1 MDSREERQKQA
12 DAAFRSSGF
21 GMPKIAPSPKQ
32 QEADAAA
39 SLVNAKP
46 IEQPPTLWEQ
56 VRNSEIG
63 RSYFWGKEDYSR
75 RAKEIADRLQVSPDV
90 VSVAGEESLK
100 RWENTFQTLEMGK
113 RDDEF
118 AQTWSDWNDIS
129 QTERAIRVHNYSDV
143 KQTMGVVDNVA
154 SGIRQMDAQI
164 KLSAMGNERME
175 LEAQG
180 KNTDELDAKIQN
192 LQKYIMSQSGDGG
205 IVHDTS
211 SQLYMMANQSVN
223 SGKEIMIGS
232 LMGAAAGAA
241 AGGVGAIPGFIT
253 GAGLGYRAGLFNRM
267 NEMERGL
274 SYLEYRSG
282 GEYGKMSA
290 ETAAKAATAV
300 GITNAAIE
308 FASFGMGLRALSM
321 GARKIAGRTAA
332 TGAQSIIRNAAR
344 SIASAR
350 SVGEA
355 GKIFAKS
362 AGIGVASE
370 TSEEVMQQATQDIAW
385 NMAADPIEGTRKMP
399 VTEIISNAV
408 DAGIAAA
415 PVVLGMSA
423 VLGAGANVRFVSKA
437 ARMLRPDYEIQK
449 EMAVHTVGAQMLR
462 DLEADKQASALFKK
476 DPELYTKSVQEAAD
490 KQGLGAFF
498 VDANALMETENG
510 RNILNNMV
518 SSNIVSE
525 QALQTAIE
533 TEGRLEVPVGVY
545 LQEDFTEQER
555 AAVDK
560 ASAWTQDGT
569 TQAEMA
575 AHWENMAASK
585 YAQELQDD
593 IDRMIHATDRVLA
606 DKFSAA
612 DDADKETIRQVLV
625 ANPLDLES
633 ARKTVRKGI
642 IDNIEQEFADQ
653 LNSMRKDLADGA
665 IELVPGR
672 DSVYDQDRM
681 LRVSSNPQ
689 WYKDFYA
696 TYKRK
701 PRVDEFYRI
710 MFDEEEKEVQ
720 YFRSSGVI
728 KSEQEYEDALQQIE
742 NGRKMV
748 DALNTIDAYK
758 DTFDELQKEKAV
770 SLRMYLSPDE
780 MKVYDDVKKYMD
792 NVGDAQE
799 SAHQAAYLWA
809 KRAKVFTQM
818 MHDMGHTDFV
828 ATDYLDMHPLFA
840 MNEYTPDA
848 ADKMAAQYL
857 QQDKTVTF
865 ITEEERAEF
874 EREGERFVAVLNDD
888 TVSKNEVIR
897 LTTAPEILTALG
909 YTNKDI
915 VISKGLALNTMN
927 APGTSAHAHAM
938 TPKMLAQIPAALH
951 EPVFVLKSATRKHD
965 SIVVFTDI
973 KDEQGQSVIVP
984 IRFTKNKWG
993 YANQVSSIYGK
1004 DAENR
1009 FFYSQWE
1016 RGNVLYASTK
1026 KGPLWATNARLQL
1039 PRTLLKESLNYE
1051 LRIAREK
1058 GDVKHYR
1065 GNYYFHMNE
1074 YTPDAADKKAA
1085 QLMQRN
1091 GGIAPREYFQ
1101 NRYGDG
1107 GYDGNSMSNRA
1118 RAAYE
1123 LGEKPMSK
1131 WTKDE
1136 IIEAVEDYLDEE
1148 EPETAISIDEIK
1160 ALPAWL
1166 LRQEFLTCRSWH
1178 HTGALYNV
1186 TDFYGLDFKALDLP
1200 LAHYQEKIEEHKKK
1214 LAATKG
1220 DREIERQQREVRR
1233 ERREFETRIKEL
1245 RKYTHYK
1252 TDRGLIA
1259 AVDDG
1264 RVTLEELEQKE
1275 QEEKAKGYRR
1285 YTDYKTEAALI
1296 KALRNG
1302 EITMEKLET
1311 LRDEKDPKRIAARKL
1326 AKAQGKK
1333 EWLEVVNGDPDLFRS
1348 LPEQARNDKD
1358 VALAAARRGGMSPLL
1373 AAGET
1378 LKNDPDFIA
1387 EVVRRTVGLLHSFR
1401 PELRANNFDLLRR
1414 VIVEEPRAAGQLQNV
1429 LERNERAE
1437 FVADVAKETPEA
1449 AAYFLPKESALS
1461 REEVESIFQAAPKA
1475 AEIVAAKRLKNYKRN
1490 ARDNMERY
1498 QAVAREFLKV
1508 ESRIEYFQTAW
1519 HGSPRSFDRFDT
1531 NAIGTGT
1538 GRKAHGWGLYFAQ
1551 EHDVAKQYQDKLM
1564 RREAKKAGGDPSASA
1579 SLYKVDIPENDVLL
1593 DEDTPLNEQPEAVRK
1608 AIAAYYRSRPESY
1621 RAATADDLGPQ
1632 RGERVWRDVVFQM
1645 QREGEEDPKKAASLL
1660 LHKFGIEGITY
1671 KEYRDGRCFVIFN
1684 DQAVRVL
1691 ERNGQAVGEMYQDGK
1706 KVLLHSQSP
1715 LTRHVRGM
1723 TALRD
1728 GRQMLFLFRK
1738 DANFSTFVHESGHV
1752 FLEDLQQMAA
1762 QENAP
1767 EWLKKDWQTVKEW
1780 TGWKDGA
1787 DNRTAHEKW
1796 ARGFEA
1802 YVREGNAP
1810 SRDLKAV
1817 FRRFRRWLVG
1827 IYQNLL
1833 DLGEIPPESVRN
1845 VMDRMLATQEEI
1857 DAYTAEKA
1865 LDTMQDVDT
1874 KLAARLAKLKARAAE
1889 KVEKDVEAKIRKGV
1903 EEVLE
1908 DAIQSWRTA
1917 RTEELQK
1924 EEIYK
1929 HEALA
1934 KQFGE
1939 DVLNKYYTDAAAFK
1953 KALED
1958 AGGPLEERLK
1968 REEQEQRK
1976 AFTDELMNPES
1987 IRAQVEEYMT
1997 GELGQADLLEAETRY
2012 IARERNKLAGE
2023 YMKQLRKL
2031 DSRQQTDEQTE
2042 AERLAEVLSY
2052 LRSELKEHEGAR
2064 ESVKDAQKQLS
2075 KMRQQE
2081 RAAEQELERKQTLV
2095 ARLKESHAEDAEEHA
2110 QKLAEM
2116 RQKLADMRKENAA
2129 KVQAIKKTAREEI
2142 NKRLQGLRDVRD
2154 STQGRLR
2161 LIEEQAAQTLRQA
2174 PIGESLTWKTYQR
2187 KIAYYGTLSS
2197 KALVRGDYAQAAE
2210 MKERQLYHAY
2220 LAKHAVMQEQKV
2232 DKDIRRLRENLKRM
2246 TRSQQPIRL
2255 DTQAR
2260 YFVHHLMYQL
2270 GLTGTDAQ
2278 APIDG
2283 FEMSSIEELLN
2294 PDMAF
2299 GLGGDPVI
2307 SPALR
2312 AMFAA
2317 DGRNEKTWRQMPF
2330 ETWEQT
2336 VQVLQAVYTAGRRM
2350 HDGLAIVRK
2359 NGEHVSIADA
2369 ANELALKLKKR
2380 YGEDNRDLRQIRND
2394 MTRADRMGQLAGE
2407 LVTQLIKPEIIM
2419 NRLDGRAAGVK
2430 IDDDS
2435 FHRFIYDPIARAAN
2449 RKREMTADAKRNL
2462 SRIFERRYS
2471 RNEMRTMRQERK
2483 YQVGNRKAYTK
2494 EEILTA
2500 ALNWGAAENRKRV
2513 LHTFGVDEATMD
2525 AAFGEI
2531 LTAKDWDTVEKIWQF
2546 INGYYEERSRV
2557 LERETGAPLG
2567 KVEAVPFTI
2576 NGRKFEGGYY
2586 PIVYDPQLSQKASD
2600 MDVANEL
2607 AKQMSSNAVFG
2618 AGLGA
2623 TKKRQAVVNRE
2634 LLLSLDVLP
2643 RAANEAIL
2651 HISMRE
2657 AVLDVAHLLDYAALA
2672 EPLQKVI
2679 GQSQYR
2685 MLREW
2690 VRDTWREELVRESSA
2705 EQFANLLRRN
2715 STFAVMAYRTST
2727 ALLNVCNIAMVAHS
2741 LGKVRT
2747 LQALLKFIRH
2757 PQRITRRVKEKS
2769 SFIAEREENL
2779 DRDLAR
2785 DMKVSGKEL
2794 SYVGTDGV
2802 AAKAAEGAYS
2812 AKEAVDRFG
2821 YWLITK
2827 TDLMFSLPTWQAVYE
2842 DTVRAEME
2850 RGELTAEQID
2860 AEAVAKADEAV
2871 RRIWGSGEI
2880 QDQSK
2885 VQKGRIMKFFTPFY
2899 TFFSVVLNA
2908 HIEAGYALKD
2918 NGNPVPLMSTVL
2930 YWLFLQALLETALRG
2945 AIDAATGRGPDDDDD
2960 WVEYFGK
2967 EYLKNFVGTA
2977 TGGIPGVNI
2986 AATLTMNTMLGEY
2999 YQGRGSQVVALRVM
3013 DELQDLA
3020 YAVGSDKR
3028 DWIDMG
3034 RSASRV
3040 GNRLVGFSDTLTDG
3054 FWTLLRVTC
3063 TESDATW
3070 DEAVAD
3076 IIFDRKAGK
3085 AK

>member
-1 MDSREERQKQA
+1 MDNREERQKQA

-21 GMPKIAPSPKQ
+21 GMPKIAPSPIQ

-46 IEQPPTLWEQ
+46 VEQAPTLWEQ
-56 VRNSEIG
+56 VRDSEIG

-90 VSVAGEESLK
+90 VSIAGEESLK

-143 KQTMGVVDNVA
+143 KQTMGVVDNVM

-175 LEAQG
+175 LEAKG
-180 KNTDELDAKIQN
+180 ANTDELDAKIQN

-205 IVHDTS
+205 IIHDTS

-241 AGGVGAIPGFIT
+241 AGGVSAIPGFIT

-370 TSEEVMQQATQDIAW
+370 TAEEVAQQAVQDVAW
-385 NMAADPIEGTRKMP
+385 NVAADPSEGTRKMP

-408 DAGIAAA
+408 DAGITAA
-415 PVVLGMSA
+415 PTILGMSVVLGM
-423 VLGAGANVRFVSKA
+423 GANVRFISKA

-462 DLEADKQASALFKK
+462 DLEADKQTSALFKK

-498 VDANALMETENG
+498 VDANALMETEGG
-510 RNILNNMV
+510 RDILNRMV
-518 SSNIVSE
+518 SGNVVSE

-569 TQAEMA
+569 TQAEIA

-593 IDRMIHATDRVLA
+593 IDRMINATDRVLS

-612 DDADKETIRQVLV
+612 DEADKETIRQVLV
-625 ANPLDLES
+625 ANPLDLGA

-681 LRVSSNPQ
+681 LRMSSNPQ

-701 PRVDEFYRI
+701 PRADEFYRI
-710 MFDEEEKEVQ
+710 MLDEEEKEVQ

-792 NVGDAQE
+792 NVGGDAQE

-828 ATDYLDMHPLFA
+828 ATDYLDMHPLFT

-848 ADKMAAQYL
+848 ADKM
-857 QQDKTVTF
+857 
-865 ITEEERAEF
+865 
-874 EREGERFVAVLNDD
+874 
-888 TVSKNEVIR
+888 
-897 LTTAPEILTALG
+897 
-909 YTNKDI
+909 
-915 VISKGLALNTMN
+915 
-927 APGTSAHAHAM
+927 
-938 TPKMLAQIPAALH
+938 
-951 EPVFVLKSATRKHD
+951 
-965 SIVVFTDI
+965 
-973 KDEQGQSVIVP
+973 
-984 IRFTKNKWG
+984 
-993 YANQVSSIYGK
+993 
-1004 DAENR
+1004 
-1009 FFYSQWE
+1009 
-1016 RGNVLYASTK
+1016 
-1026 KGPLWATNARLQL
+1026 
-1039 PRTLLKESLNYE
+1039 
-1051 LRIAREK
+1051 
-1058 GDVKHYR
+1058 
-1065 GNYYFHMNE
+1065 
-1074 YTPDAADKKAA
+1074 AA

-1101 NRYGDG
+1101 NRYGEG

-1118 RAAYE
+1118 RAAYD

-1136 IIEAVEDYLDEE
+1136 IIEAVEDYLDETE
-1148 EPETAISIDEIK
+1148 AETAISVDEIK

-1166 LRQEFLTCRSWH
+1166 LRQEFLTYRSWH
-1178 HTGALYNV
+1178 HTGAFYNA

-1200 LAHYQEKIEEHKKK
+1200 LAHYQEKIEEHKKE

-1220 DREIERQQREVRR
+1220 DREKERQQREARR

-1245 RKYTHYK
+1245 RKYTKYK
-1252 TDRGLIA
+1252 TDKGLIA

-1275 QEEKAKGYRR
+1275 QEEKAKGYLR
-1285 YTDYKTEAALI
+1285 YTDYKTEKALI

-1302 EITMEKLET
+1302 DITMDKLET

-1333 EWLEVVNGDPDLFRS
+1333 EWLEVVANDPALFHL

-1358 VALAAARRGGMSPLL
+1358 VALLAVRRYGLGALSDV
-1373 AAGET
+1373 GEA
-1378 LKNDPDFIA
+1378 LKNDPDFI
-1387 EVVRRTVGLLHSFR
+1387 VGAVCRNAGVLSQFAPALLK
-1401 PELRANNFDLLRR
+1401 NNCSLLRR
-1414 VIVEEPRAAGQLQNV
+1414 VVVEAPRAAGQLHNILSEKGR
-1429 LERNERAE
+1429 LE
-1437 FVADVAKETPEA
+1437 FITDVAKDAPA
-1449 AAYFLPKESALS
+1449 AVASFLSKEQGLS
-1461 REEVESIFQAAPKA
+1461 PEEVERIFRSSPKA
-1475 AEIVAAKRLKNYKRN
+1475 AELIANDDINHYKKD
-1490 ARDNMERY
+1490 ARGYMERY
-1498 QAVAREFLKV
+1498 QAVAREFLKA

-1531 NAIGTGT
+1531 NAVGTGT

-1551 EHDVAKQYQDKLM
+1551 EQGAAKQYQDKAA
-1564 RREAKKAGGDPSASA
+1564 RRVAKKAGEKPSSSG
-1579 SLYKVDIPENDVLL
+1579 SLLKVDIPENEVLL
-1593 DEDTPLNEQPEAVRK
+1593 DEDKPLNEQPEAVRK
-1608 AIAAYYRSRPESY
+1608 AIAAYYQSRPDSY
-1621 RAATADDLGPQ
+1621 IAATADDLGANI
-1632 RGERVWRDVVFQM
+1632 GEYFLHDVVAQM
-1645 QREGEEDPKKAASLL
+1645 QREGEEEPKKAASLL
-1660 LHKFGIEGITY
+1660 LRKFGIEGITY
-1671 KEYRDGRCFVIFN
+1671 KDNRDGRCFVIFS

-1706 KVLLHSQSP
+1706 AESGIEYFQADAQRGQEYWQVNEDVDPNETLHVVDITKAVQGGEKLSRKQLKDELLSTFRGLKGLIFVTADENKVVLDAKRARHVAFSPAHLNKTGRQIKHTLPHWIWDVMVHSRRIESAENRKKSKKPKAQRYHRFYGAVKAGENIYPIRLVVEERNEKAVIQDAELLLYDVIPEREKRQQSGLSEHYP
-1715 LTRHVRGM
+1715 TLVPASATVSKVKISDLLRGVKDADGKAYYQQKRHVRGM

-1787 DNRTAHEKW
+1787 DNRAAHEKW

-1833 DLGEIPPESVRN
+1833 DLGEIPPESIRN

-1874 KLAARLAKLKARAAE
+1874 KLAARLVKLKARAAE
-1889 KVEKDVEAKIRKGV
+1889 TVEKKVEEKIRKGV
-1903 EEVLE
+1903 EEMLE

-1939 DVLNKYYTDAAAFK
+1939 DVLSKYYADAAAFK

-1958 AGGPLEERLK
+1958 AGGPMEERLK

-2081 RAAEQELERKQTLV
+2081 RAAEQELEREQTLV

-2110 QKLAEM
+2110 QKLVEM
-2116 RQKLADMRKENAA
+2116 RQKLTDIRKENAA

-2142 NKRLQGLRDVRD
+2142 NTRLQGLRDVRD

-2220 LAKHAVMQEQKV
+2220 LAKHAVMQEQQV

-2299 GLGGDPVI
+2299 GMGGDPVI

-2330 ETWEQT
+2330 ETWEET

-2419 NRLDGRAAGVK
+2419 NRLDGRAVGVK

-2435 FHRFIYDPIARAAN
+2435 FHRFIYDPIARAAT

-2513 LHTFGVDEATMD
+2513 LHTFGVDEATMS

-2531 LTAKDWDTVEKIWQF
+2531 LTAKDWDTVEKIWEF
-2546 INGYYEERSRV
+2546 IDGYYEERSRV
-2557 LERETGAPLG
+2557 LERETGVPLG

-2643 RAANEAIL
+2643 RAVNEAIL

-2657 AVLDVAHLLDYAALA
+2657 AVLDVAHLLDHAALA

-2715 STFAVMAYRTST
+2715 ATFSVMAYRTTT
-2727 ALLNVCNIAMVAHS
+2727 ALLNICNIDMVHQA
-2741 LGKVRT
+2741 LGHRRT
-2747 LQALLKFIRH
+2747 WLALLKFIRH
-2757 PQRITRRVKEKS
+2757 PQRITRKVKEKS

-2794 SYVGTDGV
+2794 SYVGTKGV
-2802 AAKAAEGAYS
+2802 VAKAAEGVYS

-2821 YWLITK
+2821 YYLITK
-2827 TDLMFSLPTWQAVYE
+2827 TDLMLSLPTWQAVYE

-2860 AEAVAKADEAV
+2860 AEAIAKADEAV

-2880 QDQSK
+2880 QDQAK

-2908 HIEAGYALKD
+2908 QIEAGYAFKD
-2918 NGNPVPLMSTVL
+2918 TGNPVPLMSTVL
-2930 YWLFLQALLETALRG
+2930 YWLFLQTLRETLLRG
-2945 AIDAATGRGPDDDDD
+2945 VVDALTGRGPDDDDD
-2960 WVEYFGK
+2960 RKEYFGK

-3028 DWIDMG
+3028 DWIDIG
-3034 RSASRV
+3034 RSTSRV

-3076 IIFDRKAGK
+3076 IIFDRKARK